1 MMLPFFYF
9 CRMYKTILEVAQM
22 DCPSEENLIR
32 LKLGEISTIAHL
44 SFGLPNRRLTIFHSE
59 QIDKIEQLLIGINL
73 GAKKISTVKSDLIE
87 FTENTDQRTVLW
99 LVLGIN
105 FVFFIIEIATCLIS
119 KSMGLV
125 ADSLDMLADSFV
137 YGISLFAIGGTIIKK
152 KRIATIAGYFQII
165 LAVFGFVEVLR
176 RFLGEDKLP
185 NFSTMIIVSIFVLLA
200 NVICLYLLQ
209 KSKSKE

>member
-1 MMLPFFYF
+1 
-9 CRMYKTILEVAQM
+9 MYKTIFEVTQM

-59 QIDKIEQLLIGINL
+59 QIDKIERLLIEINL
-73 GAKKISTVKSDLIE
+73 GAKKISTVKSDLID

-105 FVFFIIEIATCLIS
+105 FVFFIIEIATGLIS

-137 YGISLFAIGGTIIKK
+137 YGISLFAIGGTIIRK
-152 KRIATIAGYFQII
+152 KRIATIAGYF
-165 LAVFGFVEVLR
+165 
-176 RFLGEDKLP
+176 
-185 NFSTMIIVSIFVLLA
+185 
-200 NVICLYLLQ
+200 
-209 KSKSKE
+209 

>member
-9 CRMYKTILEVAQM
+9 CRMYKTILEVEQM
-22 DCPSEENLIR
+22 DYPSEENLIR
-32 LKLGEISTIAHL
+32 LKLVEISTIAHL

-73 GAKKISTVKSDLIE
+73 GAKKISTVKSDLID

-152 KRIATIAGYFQII
+152 RELQR
-165 LAVFGFVEVLR
+165 LL
-176 RFLGEDKLP
+176 D
-185 NFSTMIIVSIFVLLA
+185 IF
-200 NVICLYLLQ
+200 
-209 KSKSKE
+209 K